1 MILVGEESL
10 KDVLDTNSTVTEEM
24 MCLKDRY

>member
-10 KDVLDTNSTVTEEM
+10 NDVIDRYSAVTKEIIF
-24 MCLKDRY
+24 LKDRY